1 MGELSSYDRD
11 NITNKVKKILF
22 FYRKSLLTSDL
33 DQLFSVIIMFIM
45 IVVTI
50 IIISHLNMSDPGP
63 FFKVEITK

>member
-33 DQLFSVIIMFIM
+33 DQLFSVNIVFIM

-50 IIISHLNMSDPGP
+50 IIISHLDMSGPGP